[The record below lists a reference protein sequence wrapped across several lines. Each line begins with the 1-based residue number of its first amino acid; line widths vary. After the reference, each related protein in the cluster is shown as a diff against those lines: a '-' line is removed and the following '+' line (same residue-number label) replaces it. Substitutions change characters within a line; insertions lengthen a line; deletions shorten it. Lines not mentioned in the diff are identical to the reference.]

1 MREVQ
6 NGELAKQVANG
17 DPRNAE
23 NLIFKVLEQ
32 RHMRERAE
40 QEEQFSREMDIARA
54 ELRAD
59 VEENRQ
65 AEREELIAQQE
76 KVPVGVFLTMF
87 MFESVVYLVA
97 IKIDFHSVR
106 FSDRAGNLLSTRED
120 IALKL
125 NRKLCLNDL
134 LFMVQNSVCSENPI
148 E

>member
-1 MREVQ
+1 MQ

-17 DPRNAE
+17 DPKNAE

-40 QEEQFSREMDIARA
+40 QEEQFAREVEIART

-76 KVPVGVFLTMF
+76 KVQIYVKYM
-87 MFESVVYLVA
+87 
-97 IKIDFHSVR
+97 
-106 FSDRAGNLLSTRED
+106 
-120 IALKL
+120 
-125 NRKLCLNDL
+125 
-134 LFMVQNSVCSENPI
+134 
-148 E
+148 